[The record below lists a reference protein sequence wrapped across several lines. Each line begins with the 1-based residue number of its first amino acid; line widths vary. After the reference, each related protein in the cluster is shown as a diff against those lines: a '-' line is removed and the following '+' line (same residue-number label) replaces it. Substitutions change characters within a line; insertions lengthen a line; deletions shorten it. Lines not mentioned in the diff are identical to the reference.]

1 MKVAL
6 VAPTGNI
13 GSHIAKELLAKG
25 HEVVGIVRAERPLP
39 ADLAGMTLK
48 VVDIAD
54 TAAFVAALAGVDA
67 LASAYGPAHDNIDT
81 VGDVAQQLVAGAKAA
96 GIKRL
101 IVVGGAGSLEVA
113 PGMQLVDLPDFPDAY
128 KPYAL
133 THRKAYNYLQTVS
146 DLDWTFFSPAAEI
159 GPGEKLGGFAV
170 QEKRFLANAKGESR
184 IHYPDYAT
192 AFVAELEAKQYLN
205 TIITVAYQ

>member
-13 GSHIAKELLAKG
+13 GSHIAKELLANG
-25 HEVVGIVRAERPLP
+25 HEVIGIVRSEKAVPAE
-39 ADLAGMTLK
+39 LAGVSFK

-54 TAAFVAALAGVDA
+54 TTAFAAAIAGVDA
-67 LASAYGPAHDNIDT
+67 LASAYGPALDNIDS
-81 VGDVAQQLVAGAKAA
+81 VGLVVEQLVAAAKVA
-96 GIKRL
+96 GVKRL

-113 PGMQLVDLPDFPDAY
+113 TGMQLVDSPDFPDAY

-133 THRKAYNYLQTVS
+133 AHRKAFNYLQTVN

-159 GPGEKLGGFAV
+159 GPGEKLGGFTV

-192 AFVAELEAKQYLN
+192 AFVSELVAKQHLK